1 MSERPLEVP
10 SEPARAPERFD
21 PVQMRGSIIEAE
33 HRARYHWASSVA
45 RGRRVLDAGCGMA
58 YGSALLA
65 AAGAS
70 DVTGVDWAEEV
81 LDDARRAMPAGVE
94 LVAGDVT
101 DLGFDDGAFDLIVS
115 FEVIEH
121 LDQPDLALDEF
132 RRLLAPGGLLVVSS
146 PNRDVYTPGNPHH
159 VHEYTPAELHAAIA
173 GRFAHVAMRRQHT
186 WVASSVLDD
195 EQFSLGEDA
204 LLANAAVYKLA
215 SREAGKETYTIAIA
229 SDAALPLDQ
238 AVVTLSEPVELRTW
252 DSLWH
257 EQRDML
263 EEQEQ
268 LLHEQEQLLHEQE
281 QLLHEQE
288 QLLHEQEQVIT
299 ANGETMH
306 SQHLAIE
313 YNNIEIGELRRQL
326 VTSERELAAMHDLA
340 ARVKELARRNDELAN
355 ELDATA
361 QRLDHL
367 EQRSDS
373 YQVIVTSKSWQLT
386 RPLRGVAAVLR
397 KFAPRG

>member
-195 EQFSLGEDA
+195 E
-204 LLANAAVYKLA
+204 LA

-263 EEQEQ
+263 E
-268 LLHEQEQLLHEQE
+268 EQE